1 MPSTKPQILIRTDQE
16 LIDALD
22 EIAKEQKRSRANL
35 CELILS
41 QYVDNYNSA
50 KNQESLKSQITNDKD
65 VKIG

>member
-22 EIAKEQKRSRANL
+22 LIAKEQKRSRANL

-41 QYVDNYNSA
+41 NYVDSYNSA
-50 KNQESLKSQITNDKD
+50 KNKESLISQNTESKH
-65 VKIG
+65 KIS

>member
-22 EIAKEQKRSRANL
+22 VIAKEQKRSRANL

-41 QYVDNYNSA
+41 NYVDNYISS
-50 KNQESLKSQITNDKD
+50 KNQESRIIKITDYKR
-65 VKIG
+65 

>member
-22 EIAKEQKRSRANL
+22 IIAKEQKRSRANL

-41 QYVDNYNSA
+41 EYVEKYNAS
-50 KNQESLKSQITNDKD
+50 KNQELLKSQTLEQKN
-65 VKIG
+65 KIG

>member
-22 EIAKEQKRSRANL
+22 VIAKEQKRSRANL

-41 QYVDNYNSA
+41 NYVDNYISS
-50 KNQESLKSQITNDKD
+50 KNKESLKSQITNDRET
-65 VKIG
+65 KIG

>member
-22 EIAKEQKRSRANL
+22 VIAKEQKRSRANL

-41 QYVDNYNSA
+41 NYVDNYISS
-50 KNQESLKSQITNDKD
+50 KNQESLKSQITNDRET
-65 VKIG
+65 KIG

>member
-22 EIAKEQKRSRANL
+22 TIAKEQKRSSANL

-41 QYVDNYNSA
+41 EYVEQYEAS
-50 KNQESLKSQITNDKD
+50 KNQESLKSQTLEQKN
-65 VKIG
+65 KIG